1 MNPLSLENPV
11 FSAYLVAAALM
22 VLKMMGMSWLT
33 VFRMIKVKG
42 GFRSEED
49 IRQTAMNPNPNPAQ
63 LDKNE
68 YVERI
73 RRIHLNDMENVPLFL
88 AAGFLFVFTNP
99 SLLLA
104 QGLFYGYVLSRLAHF
119 AAYLTAQ
126 THDLRATL
134 WTPGSLI
141 VLFMAGSTLMAA
153 L

>member
-1 MNPLSLENPV
+1 MI
-11 FSAYLVAAALM
+11 F
-22 VLKMMGMSWLT
+22 KMMGMSWLT
-33 VFRMIKVKG
+33 VYRMIKVKG
-42 GFRSEED
+42 GFRSQED
-49 IRQTAMNPNPNPAQ
+49 IRQTALNPRPDPSQ

-88 AAGFLFVFTNP
+88 MAGFLFLFTDP

-104 QGLFYGYVLSRLAHF
+104 QLLFYGYAVTRLAHF
-119 AAYLTAQ
+119 AAYVTAQ

-141 VLFMAGSTLMAA
+141 VLYMAGSTLVTA
-153 L
+153 LSQ